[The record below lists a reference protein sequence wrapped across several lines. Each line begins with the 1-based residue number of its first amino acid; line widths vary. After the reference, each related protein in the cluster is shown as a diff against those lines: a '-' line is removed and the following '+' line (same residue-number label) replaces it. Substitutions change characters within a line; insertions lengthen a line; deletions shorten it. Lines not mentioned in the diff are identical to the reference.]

1 MNEGRRI
8 VISHALR
15 KQILEVFDT
24 TYPTVRKALAFET
37 NSAKAYQIQQFALR
51 NGGVLIGTP

>member
-1 MNEGRRI
+1 MSKEKRI

-37 NSAKAYQIQQFALR
+37 NSAKAYNIQQFALKTA
-51 NGGVLIGTP
+51 GF

>member
-1 MNEGRRI
+1 MSKEKRI

-37 NSAKAYQIQQFALR
+37 NSAKAYKIQQFALK
-51 NGGVLIGTP
+51 NGGILIGTY